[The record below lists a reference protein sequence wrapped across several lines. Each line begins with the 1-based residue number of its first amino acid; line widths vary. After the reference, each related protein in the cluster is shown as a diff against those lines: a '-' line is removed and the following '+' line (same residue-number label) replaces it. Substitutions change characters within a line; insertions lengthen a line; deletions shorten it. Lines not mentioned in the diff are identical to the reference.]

1 MDNFKLEIIDFGPI
15 NNVKLEL
22 NKINVVGGVNG
33 SGKSTTSKL
42 LYCFLKAMTV
52 NRREYLIEYILQDI
66 NLILNHMANPMGREQ
81 VSKYNYTIDDDFNKV
96 LMDYVRAK
104 EIFNSVTF
112 PEDGI
117 DEVFEK

>member
-96 LMDYVRAK
+96 LKDYARAK